1 MKRFLISLGVGFVAA
16 LCGSLEQTWPIYL
29 DFVAHQP
36 GRVPT
41 SQADA
46 FPPSN
51 AFFMASP
58 LWIPFWFV
66 ITGVVWTVWTILKT
80 DKGNSQV
87 PVRLLIFYLLCIASI
102 PTLVVM
108 SDFDNNEATEEE
120 WNWVIGWSY
129 LVIGPALAA
138 LYLAIRNFRY
148 MPAVAVFAA
157 LFALFHVGTTI
168 ADYGLIP
175 RYIPDIRFG
184 FDESSGRVDLDFVSY
199 LRFSLILAVPFL
211 IVYFLW
217 RFWPGRG
224 AFVVR
229 PAS

>member
-1 MKRFLISLGVGFVAA
+1 MKRFLISLAVGFLAA
-16 LCGSLEQTWPIYL
+16 LCGYLKQTLPIYL

-36 GRVPT
+36 GKVPI
-41 SQADA
+41 SQSDA

-58 LWIPFWFV
+58 LWIPFWFGITAV
-66 ITGVVWTVWTILKT
+66 IWTVWTLLKHHT
-80 DKGNSQV
+80 ENSKL

-108 SDFDNNEATEEE
+108 SDFDNLEATEEE

-129 LVIGPALAA
+129 LLIGPVLAA
-138 LYLAIRNFRY
+138 LYLAIRNFRR
-148 MPAVAVFAA
+148 MPVLAIFAA

-175 RYIPDIRFG
+175 RYIPDFRFG
-184 FDESSGRVDLDFVSY
+184 FDEDTGRVDLDIVSY
-199 LRFSLILAVPFL
+199 LRFSLMLAVPFL

-217 RFWPGRG
+217 RFWPRRRPS
-224 AFVVR
+224 VVA
-229 PAS
+229 PNS